1 MRKDKFVK
9 TVKKSMRKEYDFTG
23 AKPNKYAKHFEGGS
37 NVVLI
42 DSDLSKI
49 FPTDKAVN
57 NALRAL
63 VSSIPKA
70 KQKR

>member
-1 MRKDKFVK
+1 
-9 TVKKSMRKEYDFTG
+9 MRKEYDFTG
-23 AKPNKYAKHFEGGS
+23 AKPNKFAKHFEGGS

-57 NALRAL
+57 DALRAL
-63 VSSIPKA
+63 VSAIPKV
-70 KQKR
+70 KQKH